1 MSLNGLLTRFTIG
14 IVYLTT
20 LATADSKH
28 ELEQALAML
37 VKAVEGE
44 ESTSPCLYQLYY
56 EQAIGDR
63 KSTTEKLGTTSALA
77 FPPLSATLAFE
88 DSDLEAVKTA
98 WSLVM
103 GDETDEETYLVF
115 EDREGAD
122 AEDEVYE

>member
-1 MSLNGLLTRFTIG
+1 MGLNSLLIRFSIG
-14 IVYLTT
+14 VVYLTT
-20 LATADSKH
+20 LTSADSKN

-44 ESTSPCLYQLYY
+44 ESTSSCLYQLYY

-63 KSTTEKLGTTSALA
+63 KSTTEKLGTTSVLS

-103 GDETDEETYLVF
+103 GDESDEETYLVF